1 MQSSKR
7 GTDLVEEAR
16 SLVGRVATLRS
27 LLEDNMEG
35 LCVSEDNEAAM
46 EAFVAELG
54 KVWTQGGYAL
64 KSLGEVMKSA
74 DKPAS
79 FVIVRRT
86 RADRPSETMEAEIQE
101 GDSQSPKK
109 LRSHSPPPRNQESES
124 PAADQA
130 RSPVGVLV
138 LPEDEEATQLVE
150 E

>member
-35 LCVSEDNEAAM
+35 LCVSEGNEEAM
-46 EAFVAELG
+46 QAFVTELG

-109 LRSHSPPPRNQESES
+109 LRSHSPPRNQESES

-138 LPEDEEATQLVE
+138 MGEDEESTQLVE
-150 E
+150 G